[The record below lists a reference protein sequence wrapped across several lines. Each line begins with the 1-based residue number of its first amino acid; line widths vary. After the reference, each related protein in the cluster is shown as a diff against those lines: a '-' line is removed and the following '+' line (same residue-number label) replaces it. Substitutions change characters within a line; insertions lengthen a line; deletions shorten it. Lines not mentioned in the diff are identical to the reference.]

1 MFDPAAVGRGLAVF
15 QNSPKHVGILI
26 GCASM
31 NGSGVDKW
39 CVLLQTLRV
48 EEFDHVAEEAKRPV
62 AERYAMLKEH
72 HATTEKRS
80 GSLTAECVTGI
91 FCGDY
96 DRVLGLMRT
105 KYFPTFEGAANFHD
119 TYMDALLLKGG
130 ELETAGDVMGAV
142 KLYEECFEFPE
153 AHQVF
158 VFDKRRPRDVQV
170 WHALGCAYEK
180 LGDAAKAKEY
190 FEKAAAVDTLRTD
203 YCYWKALCLKKLGRY
218 SEARSI
224 GEAMVKKGT
233 AHLDDYVDFFDYEGN
248 RYGRTVDAKNAAA
261 AYTRGLGQL
270 LLGDAKA
277 AESFAECL
285 SLKPDHLWA
294 KAVSAQNMVK

>member
-1 MFDPAAVGRGLAVF
+1 M
-15 QNSPKHVGILI
+15 
-26 GCASM
+26 
-31 NGSGVDKW
+31 
-39 CVLLQTLRV
+39 
-48 EEFDHVAEEAKRPV
+48 
-62 AERYAMLKEH
+62 
-72 HATTEKRS
+72 
-80 GSLTAECVTGI
+80 
-91 FCGDY
+91 
-96 DRVLGLMRT
+96 
-105 KYFPTFEGAANFHD
+105 
-119 TYMDALLLKGG
+119 
-130 ELETAGDVMGAV
+130 
-142 KLYEECFEFPE
+142 
-153 AHQVF
+153 
-158 VFDKRRPRDVQV
+158 
-170 WHALGCAYEK
+170 
-180 LGDAAKAKEY
+180 
-190 FEKAAAVDTLRTD
+190 DTLRTD

-294 KAVSAQNMVK
+294 KAVSEQNMVK